1 MPAPSRLAEGTR
13 FRLRVATSVRS
24 SATNRAAPTSSTAT
38 QPCRRAN
45 VEEAARSGGGTS
57 TSQLSSGRSGR
68 SWAERTERDRQDG
81 PVSALA
87 VALALAAAALFAVAA
102 AAQQRSAAAVP
113 DDRGPQLVLTLV
125 RRPLWWVGTLADVG
139 GYVAQAAPLGLGS
152 LLLVQPLLVTGLLF
166 ALPLGARWAGRSLGR
181 AELVWS

>member
-1 MPAPSRLAEGTR
+1 MPAPSRIAEGTR
-13 FRLRVATSVRS
+13 FGLRVATSVRS
-24 SATNRAAPTSSTAT
+24 SARNSAAPTSSAAI
-38 QPCRRAN
+38 QACRRTN
-45 VEEAARSGGGTS
+45 VVDTSTLSRRSAATVAPARSVPTGDG
-57 TSQLSSGRSGR
+57 
-68 SWAERTERDRQDG
+68 QDG

-102 AAQQRSAAAVP
+102 AAQQCSAAAVP
-113 DDRGPQLVLTLV
+113 DDRSSQLVLTLV

-139 GYVAQAAPLGLGS
+139 GYVAQAAALGLGS